1 MAKDSTPSTDGMSDD
16 SMGVAVVNERETFRR
31 QLHDIVVGRR
41 NANVAMSPEASAR
54 QVWREMYSPQHR
66 AYSMFMTVVIILSLV
81 PLAVRDTNRYLRM
94 MELVCVGVFMLDY
107 AVRWITADITAGE
120 KGKSYSGNKS
130 ECFARY
136 PFTVM
141 AIIDLLSIL
150 PIFSM
155 ISTSFYIC
163 RATRLV
169 RTVRILK
176 IARFSSEVELFFV
189 VLYKKREMLL
199 SVLALTVTY
208 IIFTGL
214 LMFNIDD
221 HFDNIFDAVYWAT
234 STLTTVGYG
243 DVLPHN
249 DWGRLLSMLS
259 SMVGV
264 AVIALP
270 SGIVSAGYL
279 DELKRF
285 HEENSKRREDSD
297 K

>member
-1 MAKDSTPSTDGMSDD
+1 MAEDSISHTDEIHDD
-16 SMGVAVVNERETFRR
+16 SAPAAAVNERESFRR

-41 NANVAMSPEASAR
+41 NPDISLSPDASAR
-54 QVWREMYSPQHR
+54 QTWREMYSPQHR
-66 AYSMFMTVVIILSLV
+66 AYSMFMTVVIVLSLV
-81 PLAVRDTNRYLRM
+81 PLAVRSTNIYLRM
-94 MELVCVGVFMLDY
+94 VELVCVGVFMLDY
-107 AVRWITADITAGE
+107 MVRWVTADITAKE
-120 KGKSYSGNKS
+120 KGRPYSGNKS

-136 PFTVM
+136 PFTLM

-150 PIFSM
+150 PVFSM
-155 ISTSFYIC
+155 ISNSFYIC

-169 RTVRILK
+169 RTIRILK
-176 IARFSSEVELFFV
+176 IARFSNEVELFFV
-189 VLYKKREMLL
+189 VLYKKREMLF

-208 IIFTGL
+208 ILFTGL

-249 DWGRLLSMLS
+249 DWGKLLSMLS

-279 DELKRF
+279 DELKKF
-285 HEENSKRREDSD
+285 HEENSRDKENSD

>member
-1 MAKDSTPSTDGMSDD
+1 MAEDSVSGTDKITDDLAGVST
-16 SMGVAVVNERETFRR
+16 AERHESFRR

-41 NANVAMSPEASAR
+41 NPDVAVSPGTSAR
-54 QVWREMYSPQHR
+54 QAWRDMYSPQHR

-81 PLAVRDTNRYLRM
+81 PLAVRTTNVYLRVV
-94 MELVCVGVFMLDY
+94 ELVCVGVFMLDY
-107 AVRWITADITAGE
+107 VVRWMTADITAKE
-120 KGKSYSGNKS
+120 KGKPYSGNKS
-130 ECFARY
+130 ECFLRY

-141 AIIDLLSIL
+141 ALIDLLSIL
-150 PIFSM
+150 PVFSM
-155 ISTSFYIC
+155 ISPSFYIC

-169 RTVRILK
+169 RTIRILK
-176 IARFSSEVELFFV
+176 IVRFSNEVELFFV
-189 VLYKKREMLL
+189 VMYKKRDMLL

-208 IIFTGL
+208 ILFTGL

-221 HFDNIFDAVYWAT
+221 HFDNIFDAVYWST

-249 DWGRLLSMLS
+249 DWGKLLSMLS

-279 DELKRF
+279 DELKKY
-285 HEENSKRREDSD
+285 HEENAKREEDSG